1 MQLFRVSPLLNE
13 GAQRKCTGWIEHK
26 PLYLHLGEAEKS
38 NTNRFSIR
46 RERATKQ
53 KEPLNMEMAPVN

>member
-1 MQLFRVSPLLNE
+1 MQQFVLVHYSMKVHSESVRSNPNTYPL
-13 GAQRKCTGWIEHK
+13 H
-26 PLYLHLGEAEKS
+26 LHLGEAEKS